1 MKALR
6 QRGQS
11 MAEYLSGLALMT
23 AVVAIPIEGHP
34 SVIAFFLHVVRQ
46 TYQRFFVALG
56 LPL

>member
-1 MKALR
+1 MNTLR

-11 MAEYLSGLALMT
+11 MAEYLVGLALMV
-23 AVVAIPIEGHP
+23 AVVAVPVEGHS